1 MEKTDENNLA
11 NEWLKELTATNDLPA
26 FKSDE
31 MLVCEKCERKTPPTR
46 ANCFYCGAFLPVSEL
61 QTEHFKL
68 NTRKLESWEKGFNV
82 VFVKQNENFN
92 SLNLTEA
99 AKFLSFEN
107 EDLQKILTTGRAFP
121 FVRVESENEAAII
134 VEKLAKNNIE
144 SRIIGDKELKIE
156 TAMHRLRGIE
166 FFDDRAVLI
175 LFNADE
181 TFQLKYEDLALIV
194 VGTIYERKIESIESV
209 KRKERGKVL
218 DSSETGTDE
227 ILIDLYP
234 HNDEIGYRIES
245 SGFDFSCLEQEKG
258 ILVRENMKRLAENLK
273 ELFPNASYDDDYQ
286 KIRAA
291 LGKVWEVE
299 EKSSAGELGRKSF
312 GSFRR
317 TNTLIISNSEQFTR
331 YSRMQKQVL

>member
-11 NEWLKELTATNDLPA
+11 DEWLKELAATNDLPT
-26 FKSDE
+26 FKPDE
-31 MLVCEKCERKTPPTR
+31 MLVCEKCGRKTPPTR
-46 ANCFYCGAFLPVSEL
+46 ANCFYCGALLPVSEL
-61 QTEHFKL
+61 QTEYFKL
-68 NTRKLESWEKGFNV
+68 NTRKLESWEKGFNII
-82 VFVKQNENFN
+82 FVKQNENFN
-92 SLNLTEA
+92 SVNLTEA
-99 AKFLSFEN
+99 ATFLSFEN
-107 EDLQKILTTGRAFP
+107 EELQKILTTGRAFP
-121 FVRVESENEAAII
+121 LVRVESENEAAII
-134 VEKLAKNNIE
+134 IEKLAKNNIE
-144 SRIIGDKELKIE
+144 SRIINDKQLKSE
-156 TAMHRLRGIE
+156 TATRRLRGIE

-194 VGTIYERKIESIESV
+194 VGTIYERKIESVESV

-245 SGFDFSCLEQEKG
+245 SGFDFFCLEQEKG
-258 ILVRENMKRLAENLK
+258 ILARENMKRLAKKLK
-273 ELFPNASYDDDYQ
+273 SLFLNAAYDDDYQ

-317 TNTLIISNSEQFTR
+317 TNTLTISNLWQFTC